1 MFSFNYSCF
10 YPIFAICLTILC
22 IGCKIAILFE
32 KRNSKRRTHILTSQL
47 LTLALPLVNH
57 EQPGQSNNKRHPQ
70 VPMLMNEMG
79 QSEGPNLFHANER
92 RWNVHLCS
100 TTSYVLL
107 IVFFMFPM
115 LLATSSKSVLDYVVG
130 SKIFD
135 DFDFLN
141 DQEIM
146 QLKDNFFSIL
156 TNFIYPI
163 IIYSTNKKLTNHV
176 LKCLNLK

>member
-32 KRNSKRRTHILTSQL
+32 KRNSKRRTYIFTSQL
-47 LTLALPLVNH
+47 LTLALPLVNQD
-57 EQPGQSNNKRHPQ
+57 QPGQSNNKRQPQ
-70 VPMLMNEMG
+70 IPMLMNEMG
-79 QSEGPNLFHANER
+79 QNEGLNLFHSDR
-92 RWNVHLCS
+92 TRWNVHLCS

-107 IVFFMFPM
+107 IVFFMFST
-115 LLATSSKSVLDYVVG
+115 LVATSSKSFIDYVG
-130 SKIFD
+130 SEIFK
-135 DFDFLN
+135 DFDLLN

-163 IIYSTNKKLTNHV
+163 IIYSTNKKLKNHV
-176 LKCLNLK
+176 SKCLNLK

>member
-1 MFSFNYSCF
+1 M
-10 YPIFAICLTILC
+10 
-22 IGCKIAILFE
+22 
-32 KRNSKRRTHILTSQL
+32 TSQL

-57 EQPGQSNNKRHPQ
+57 EQQGQRNNKRHPQ
-70 VPMLMNEMG
+70 IPMLMNEMG
-79 QSEGPNLFHANER
+79 QNEGPNLFHANGS

-115 LLATSSKSVLDYVVG
+115 LLATSSYSFLNYVVG
-130 SKIFD
+130 SEIFN

-141 DQEIM
+141 DQEKM

-163 IIYSTNKKLTNHV
+163 IIYSTNIKLRNHI

>member
-1 MFSFNYSCF
+1 MVVTLL
-10 YPIFAICLTILC
+10 CL
-22 IGCKIAILFE
+22 GCKIAILFE
-32 KRNSKRRTHILTSQL
+32 RRNSKRRTYILTSQL

-57 EQPGQSNNKRHPQ
+57 EQPGQNNNKRHPQ

-79 QSEGPNLFHANER
+79 QSEGPNLFHANGS

-115 LLATSSKSVLDYVVG
+115 LLATSSKSFLNYVVG
-130 SKIFD
+130 SNIFI

-141 DQEIM
+141 HQEKM

-163 IIYSTNKKLTNHV
+163 VIYATNEKLKNYV

>member
-1 MFSFNYSCF
+1 M
-10 YPIFAICLTILC
+10 
-22 IGCKIAILFE
+22 
-32 KRNSKRRTHILTSQL
+32 TSQPL
-47 LTLALPLVNH
+47 MMALPLVNNH
-57 EQPGQSNNKRHPQ
+57 QPGQNNTNQSLQ
-70 VPMLMNEMG
+70 VPIPMGEMG
-79 QSEGPNLFHANER
+79 QIEGPNVFQANR
-92 RWNVHLCS
+92 SRWNIHLCS

-115 LLATSSKSVLDYVVG
+115 LLATSSKSFLDYVVG
-130 SKIFD
+130 SKMFD

-141 DQEIM
+141 DQEKM